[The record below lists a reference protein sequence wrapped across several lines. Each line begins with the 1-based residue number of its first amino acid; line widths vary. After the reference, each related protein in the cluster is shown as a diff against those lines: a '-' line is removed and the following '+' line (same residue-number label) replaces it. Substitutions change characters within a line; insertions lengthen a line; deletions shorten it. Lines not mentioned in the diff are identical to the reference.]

1 MGAFMYRN
9 IVIAYDGSEVA
20 QAALDV
26 AAGLAAA
33 AGASLTLVRSVEA
46 EGVAGI
52 ALPVDPDPER
62 IAEARHSLEAAAAR
76 VDPEIGPSPWVT
88 SGPAGEAIVSV
99 AKEIGADVIV
109 TGSRGRGRVARTLL
123 GSVSSHLVN
132 EGPCDVLVVR
142 PRGE

>member
-9 IVIAYDGSEVA
+9 VVIAYDGSEGA
-20 QAALDV
+20 EAALDV
-26 AAGLAAA
+26 AAGLAAG
-33 AGASLTLVRSVEA
+33 GASLTLVRSVEA

-62 IAEARHSLEAAAAR
+62 IAEARHSLEAAATR

-109 TGSRGRGRVARTLL
+109 TGSRGRGRIARTLL

-142 PRGE
+142 PRGD

>member
-9 IVIAYDGSEVA
+9 VVIAYDGSEGA
-20 QAALDV
+20 EAALDV
-26 AAGLAAA
+26 AAGLAAG
-33 AGASLTLVRSVEA
+33 GASLTLVRSVEA

>member
-1 MGAFMYRN
+1 MGACMYRN
-9 IVIAYDGSEVA
+9 VVIAYDGSEGA
-20 QAALDV
+20 EAALDV
-26 AAGLAAA
+26 AAGLAAG
-33 AGASLTLVRSVEA
+33 GASLTLVRSVEA